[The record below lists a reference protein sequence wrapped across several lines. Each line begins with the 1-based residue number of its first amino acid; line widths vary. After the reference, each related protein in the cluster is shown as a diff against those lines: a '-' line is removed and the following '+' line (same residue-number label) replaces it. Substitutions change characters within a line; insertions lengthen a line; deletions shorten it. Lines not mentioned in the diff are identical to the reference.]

1 MCAVAGVTQFY
12 IDAMFVEA
20 EGVFKWS
27 STNETISYNNW
38 APNEPNN
45 VAGNEQCVQVFG
57 YNGLWNDVPC
67 SNSDPIICQIPFQDV
82 PGRCMRTYVNT
93 PLSVER

>member
-1 MCAVAGVTQFY
+1 MCAAAGATQFY

-45 VAGNEQCVQVFG
+45 LGGNEKCLQVFVQT
-57 YNGLWNDVPC
+57 GLWNDVSC
-67 SNSDPIICQIPFQDV
+67 ANRGPIVCQIPGVF
-82 PGRCMRTYVNT
+82 
-93 PLSVER
+93 LSLCP